1 MKRWM
6 TQQLGSKILAP
17 HIQQPAAMQKVQ
29 SARASQ
35 HFEHTPHTSSRSS
48 ARTRWLTHSLS
59 CHMTKTRQGSAF
71 KAHAKSCSPQRSC
84 DNGCAYNSGR
94 HERRLIFA
102 LVQKDLRSLGKRVAY
117 STRTHVYSKSPH
129 LPTSGHQKNGIECA
143 GGPFLSG
150 EWSRFF

>member
-1 MKRWM
+1 M

-17 HIQQPAAMQKVQ
+17 HIQQPCKKFK
-29 SARASQ
+29 ARASQ
-35 HFEHTPHTSSRSS
+35 HFEHTPPLAVFS
-48 ARTRWLTHSLS
+48 ARRVAHSLARS
-59 CHMTKTRQGSAF
+59 CHITKTRQGSAF

-84 DNGCAYNSGR
+84 DNGRAHNSGR

-117 STRTHVYSKSPH
+117 STCTHSKSPH